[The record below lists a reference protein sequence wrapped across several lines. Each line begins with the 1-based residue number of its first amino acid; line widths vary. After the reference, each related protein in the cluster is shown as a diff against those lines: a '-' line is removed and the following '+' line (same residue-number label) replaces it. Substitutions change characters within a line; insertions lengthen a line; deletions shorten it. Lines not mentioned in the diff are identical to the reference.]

1 MSHTK
6 IYVASAGTGKTTT
19 LMDLLSTCLEDTKPK
34 NIAFTTF
41 TKAGAQEAT
50 ERALLKNPSCRLS
63 DLEGFSTLHA
73 LCYRRI
79 PKKAL
84 LNYNDYNEFGQLIN
98 MSMTG
103 NTRHGNDGFVY
114 NSSLGN
120 QLLYLDSLMRNLVTS
135 AEEVIAQQVNPRV
148 NTATLEEFH
157 NNYKTYRNKISK
169 YDFTDQLETFVELD
183 DSFEFE
189 YVFVD
194 EAQDL
199 SPLQWKAINVIT
211 KNAKTIYVAGDDKQS
226 IYKFAGGD
234 PQSLINMDG
243 ERTVLDTSYRLPKP
257 VLEYSE
263 KIAKQI
269 SQKQEYSVKSAVDDG
284 LVKNIH
290 SLLDLDMSQGTWFL
304 LCRNKI
310 YMAYYEDVLIKQK
323 KLFVSSNGDSLFN
336 QKQIDYILLW
346 EKLRR
351 GYKFKGH
358 EIKELYREFLPTGRV
373 LARGAKKLMDSMP
386 DEELFDK
393 DQLVDDFGL
402 KTTGKWD
409 AVFKLPDITKELLL
423 RAEAEDRLE
432 KSCDIEINTI
442 HGTKGR
448 EADNVVVLPDMTE
461 ITYKSML
468 NDPDNEHRVF
478 YVAATRAR
486 KNLYIHTPVT
496 SRFYQLPAV

>member
-1 MSHTK
+1 
-6 IYVASAGTGKTTT
+6 
-19 LMDLLSTCLEDTKPK
+19 
-34 NIAFTTF
+34 
-41 TKAGAQEAT
+41 
-50 ERALLKNPSCRLS
+50 
-63 DLEGFSTLHA
+63 
-73 LCYRRI
+73 
-79 PKKAL
+79 
-84 LNYNDYNEFGQLIN
+84 
-98 MSMTG
+98 
-103 NTRHGNDGFVY
+103 
-114 NSSLGN
+114 
-120 QLLYLDSLMRNLVTS
+120 
-135 AEEVIAQQVNPRV
+135 
-148 NTATLEEFH
+148 
-157 NNYKTYRNKISK
+157 
-169 YDFTDQLETFVELD
+169 
-183 DSFEFE
+183 
-189 YVFVD
+189 
-194 EAQDL
+194 
-199 SPLQWKAINVIT
+199 
-211 KNAKTIYVAGDDKQS
+211 
-226 IYKFAGGD
+226 
-234 PQSLINMDG
+234 
-243 ERTVLDTSYRLPKP
+243 
-257 VLEYSE
+257 
-263 KIAKQI
+263 
-269 SQKQEYSVKSAVDDG
+269 
-284 LVKNIH
+284 
-290 SLLDLDMSQGTWFL
+290 
-304 LCRNKI
+304 
-310 YMAYYEDVLIKQK
+310 MAYYEDVLIKQK